1 MKIKQQRKSKK
12 IKCAIFQFTGAV
24 QNALVPV
31 DATFNGPH
39 GPDLGPVWSG
49 RTQER
54 DR

>member
-39 GPDLGPVWSG
+39 GPDLGPVWSR